1 MSSNSIS
8 STSSEI
14 VKTSPGSLSSENN
27 QTSPPHVVII
37 GAGFGGLQ
45 AARALGDAPV
55 KVTVIDRTNHHLFQ
69 PLLYQVATAALSP
82 ADISAPVRHVLRK
95 QKNTNVL
102 LAEVTGIDAA
112 NKHVLMHD
120 KSIAYDYLIVAAGA
134 RENYF
139 GHDEWRQVAPGLKSI
154 EDATAIRRKVL
165 LSFEL
170 AEQESDPERVK
181 ELLTFVVVGAGA
193 TGVELAGAIA
203 EISHKALAADFR
215 NIDPKQAR
223 ILLIEAGPR
232 ILTAFPEALSRKA
245 QRELVKMGVDVHV
258 GLAVTDIDAQGVT
271 ANGEHIASQTVVW
284 TAGVQASQA
293 SQWLGT
299 ETDRAGRVKVSER
312 LTIPS
317 HPEVFVIGDT
327 ALSMQDERPLP
338 GVAPVAMQQGRYVAA
353 TIKQHVVGKST
364 LPFRYHDKG
373 SMATVGRSFAIVK
386 LGPFQTGGF
395 LAWITWMAV
404 HIMYLI
410 GFENR
415 IIVMMQW
422 AWAFLTFQRRA
433 RLITHMNLF
442 MLPVELH
449 NTSERKHDAPA
460 TTANEGDS
468 TLQPYRS
475 T

>member
-1 MSSNSIS
+1 MTDNSFS

-14 VKTSPGSLSSENN
+14 VNMTAGDLIKENK
-27 QTSPPHVVII
+27 QTSLPHVVII

-45 AARALGDAPV
+45 AARALGKAPV
-55 KVTVIDRTNHHLFQ
+55 KVTIIDRTNHHLFQ

-82 ADISAPVRHVLRK
+82 ADISSPVRHVLRK

-102 LAEVTGIDAA
+102 LAEVTGIDVES
-112 NKHVLMHD
+112 KLVLMHD
-120 KSIAYDYLIVAAGA
+120 KSISYDYLIVATGA

-154 EDATAIRRKVL
+154 EDATSIRRKVL

-203 EISHKALAADFR
+203 EISHKALASEFR
-215 NIDPKQAR
+215 HIDPHQAR

-232 ILTAFPEALSRKA
+232 ILAAFPEALSRKA
-245 QRELVKMGVDVHV
+245 HRELVKMGVEVHV
-258 GLAVTDIDAQGVT
+258 DLAVSDIDAQGVT
-271 ANGEHIASQTVVW
+271 AASEHIASQTVVW
-284 TAGVQASQA
+284 TAGVLASQA
-293 SQWLGT
+293 GQWLGVET
-299 ETDRAGRVKVSER
+299 ERAGRVKVSER
-312 LTIPS
+312 LTIPN

-327 ALSMQDERPLP
+327 SLSMQNGRPLP

-353 TIKQHVVGKST
+353 TIKQRVTGQPVQVFH
-364 LPFRYHDKG
+364 YHDKG

-386 LGPFQTGGF
+386 LGPLQIGGF
-395 LAWITWMAV
+395 FAWITWMAV

-433 RLITHMNLF
+433 RLITHMNPF
-442 MLPVELH
+442 MQPVEL
-449 NTSERKHDAPA
+449 SQAPEQKKDMSA
-460 TTANEGDS
+460 TTTDETGSA
-468 TLQPYRS
+468 LQIQS
-475 T
+475 L

>member
-1 MSSNSIS
+1 MSNNSFS
-8 STSSEI
+8 STSEI
-14 VKTSPGSLSSENN
+14 GNTTEDHLVEKNTQISLPSI
-27 QTSPPHVVII
+27 VII

-45 AARALGDAPV
+45 AARALGNAPV

-82 ADISAPVRHVLRK
+82 ADISAPVRHVLRN
-95 QKNTNVL
+95 QKNTNVI
-102 LAEVTGIDAA
+102 LAEVAGIDVA

-120 KSIAYDYLIVAAGA
+120 KSLSYDYLIIATGA

-139 GHDEWRQVAPGLKSI
+139 GHDEWRSLAPGLKSI
-154 EDATAIRRKVL
+154 EDATTIRRKVL

-181 ELLTFVVVGAGA
+181 ELLTFIVVGAGA

-215 NIDPKQAR
+215 HIDPKQAR

-232 ILTAFPEALSRKA
+232 ILPAFPEALSRKA
-245 QRELVKMGVDVHV
+245 HRELVKMGVEVQV
-258 GLAVTDIDAQGVT
+258 GLAVSNIDTSGVT
-271 ANGEHIASQTVVW
+271 AAGEHIGSQTVIW

-293 SQWLGT
+293 GQWLGN
-299 ETDRAGRVKVSER
+299 ETDRAGRVKVSEY
-312 LTIPS
+312 LTIPD

-327 ALSMQDERPLP
+327 ALNMQDGRPLP
-338 GVAPVAMQQGRYVAA
+338 GVAPVAMQQGRYTAA
-353 TIKQHVVGKST
+353 TIKQRITGKPV

-386 LGPFQTGGF
+386 LGPLQISGF
-395 LAWITWMAV
+395 PAWVTWMAV

-410 GFENR
+410 GFQNR
-415 IIVMMQW
+415 LLVMMQW

-449 NTSERKHDAPA
+449 SKPELKDDAPP
-460 TTANEGDS
+460 TAVDEAGDA
-468 TLQPYRS
+468 LQAQS
-475 T
+475 L

>member
-1 MSSNSIS
+1 MLNNSFSSSSSQVVNATSEDLIS
-8 STSSEI
+8 
-14 VKTSPGSLSSENN
+14 KNN
-27 QTSPPHVVII
+27 HIPLPHVVII

-45 AARALGDAPV
+45 AARALGNAPV

-82 ADISAPVRHVLRK
+82 ADISSPVRHVLRK

-102 LAEVTGIDAA
+102 LAEVTGIDVE
-112 NKHVLMHD
+112 NRCVLMHNR
-120 KSIAYDYLIVAAGA
+120 SISYDYLIVATGA

-139 GHDEWRQVAPGLKSI
+139 GHEQWREIAPGLKSI
-154 EDATAIRRKVL
+154 EDATTIRRKVL

-181 ELLTFVVVGAGA
+181 ELLTFIVVGAGA

-203 EISHKALAADFR
+203 EISRKALAADFR
-215 NIDPKQAR
+215 HIDPKQAR

-232 ILTAFPEALSRKA
+232 ILPAFPEALSRKA
-245 QRELVKMGVDVHV
+245 HRVLIKMGVEVHV
-258 GLAVTDIDAQGVT
+258 GLAVSDVDAQGVT
-271 ANGEHIASQTVVW
+271 AAGEHIASPTVIW

-293 SQWLGT
+293 GQWLGV

-312 LTIPS
+312 LAIPD

-327 ALSMQDERPLP
+327 ALSMQDGRPLP

-353 TIKQHVVGKST
+353 TIKQRVAGQST
-364 LPFRYHDKG
+364 LPFHYHDKG

-386 LGPFQTGGF
+386 LGPLQIGGF
-395 LAWITWMAV
+395 LAWITWLAV

-449 NTSERKHDAPA
+449 PAPAQKPKDAPA
-460 TTANEGDS
+460 TTDETDNAV
-468 TLQPYRS
+468 QA
-475 T
+475 

>member
-1 MSSNSIS
+1 MSNKFIS
-8 STSSEI
+8 STSSE
-14 VKTSPGSLSSENN
+14 VVNTTLSEND
-27 QTSPPHVVII
+27 QTFLPRVVII

-45 AARALGDAPV
+45 AARALGNAPV

-82 ADISAPVRHVLRK
+82 ADISSPVRHILRK

-102 LAEVTGIDAA
+102 LAEVTGIDAE

-120 KSIAYDYLIVAAGA
+120 KSIAYDYLIIATGA

-139 GHDEWRQVAPGLKSI
+139 GHDEWRQIAPGLKSI

-215 NIDPKQAR
+215 HIDPQQAR

-232 ILTAFPEALSRKA
+232 ILAAFPEALSRKA
-245 QRELVKMGVDVHV
+245 HRELVKMRVEVHV
-258 GLAVTDIDAQGVT
+258 GLAVSDVDTQGVI
-271 ANGEHIASQTVVW
+271 AGGERIASQTVVW

-293 SQWLGT
+293 GQWLGV

-312 LTIPS
+312 LTIPN

-327 ALSMQDERPLP
+327 ALSVQEGRPLP

-353 TIKQHVVGKST
+353 TIKQRMLDKPT
-364 LPFRYHDKG
+364 LPFHYHDKG

-386 LGPFQTGGF
+386 LGPLQIGGF
-395 LAWITWMAV
+395 FAWLTWMAV

-415 IIVMMQW
+415 LLVMMQW

-433 RLITHMNLF
+433 RLITHINLF

-449 NTSERKHDAPA
+449 NPSEQKHDTPA
-460 TTANEGDS
+460 TTTDEVSN
-468 TLQPYRS
+468 TLQAQS
-475 T
+475 S